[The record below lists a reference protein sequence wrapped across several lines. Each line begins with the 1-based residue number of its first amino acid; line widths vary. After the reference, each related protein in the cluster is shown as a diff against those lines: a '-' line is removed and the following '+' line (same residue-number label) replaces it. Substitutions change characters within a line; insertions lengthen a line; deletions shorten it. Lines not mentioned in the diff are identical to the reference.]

1 MTRINAAG
9 NARSNDTQRSVNGS
23 KVCSTSWASRSRD
36 HLVPARGSACGKSA
50 PTEGDLGSAPAAP
63 DGGSAYGH
71 RISARSEPRRENA
84 GVFVERLPGWVRPW
98 CSYHLGAEPVEVL
111 FAQEQMS
118 TVLGLELS
126 SGARVVVKAR
136 EREER
141 AISCV
146 AAQRQ
151 LVANGFP
158 CPMPLTDAVFEDAL
172 VVHAEQYCPGGV
184 VRGGDSIEAALR
196 AGRTFAWLMTALTF
210 VSVDPVLTIHDWDS
224 LAWQP
229 EAALAGAASGS
240 FHRGVGQPPALPSIA
255 SSEAFLSAYQ
265 DARGQRFSSDET
277 QIAWAA
283 SVWTT
288 AHNARWEALLS
299 DNVSAVKGSLARQAE
314 QRLRKSGA

>member
-1 MTRINAAG
+1 MFIE
-9 NARSNDTQRSVNGS
+9 Q
-23 KVCSTSWASRSRD
+23 
-36 HLVPARGSACGKSA
+36 
-50 PTEGDLGSAPAAP
+50 
-63 DGGSAYGH
+63 
-71 RISARSEPRRENA
+71 
-84 GVFVERLPGWVRPW
+84 LPGWVRPW
-98 CSYHLGAEPVEVL
+98 CSDHLGAEPVEVL
-111 FAQEQMS
+111 FAREQVS

-136 EREER
+136 EPEER
-141 AISCV
+141 ATSCV
-146 AAQRQ
+146 AAQRH
-151 LVANGFP
+151 LAANGFP

-172 VVHAEQYCPGGV
+172 VIHAEQYRAGCV
-184 VRGGDSIEAALR
+184 VRGGDSVEAALR

-210 VSVDPVLTIHDWDS
+210 VSVDPPLPNPRWVRWDHTGTGLWPDVDLLDEKDQNLVPPIITRSAERARRRLLASSDTPCVLGYADFEAQNLRWHDDTVVTVHDWDS

-240 FHRGVGQPPALPSIA
+240 FHRGVGEPPALPSIA

-277 QIAWAA
+277 RIAWAA

-299 DNVSAVKGSLARQAE
+299 DNVSAVRGSLARQAE